1 MNTKTGFRIREVC
14 GEKIIVAEGK
24 ENIDFSNIISM
35 NDSAAYLWNSVEG
48 KEFTIDTIVKLL
60 LEIYDVD
67 EETAKA
73 DSLTVIRQWADAG
86 IIEGDDIPVAPDSK
100 ENNVISEEKP
110 EMPSVKSQENE
121 EKDAMEKQKPPQ
133 KSTNKFGF
141 LKRIFK

>member
-60 LEIYDVD
+60 LDIYDVD

-73 DSLTVIRQWADAG
+73 DSLAIIRQWKDAG
-86 IIEGDDIPVAPDSK
+86 IIEGNDIPVAPDCK
-100 ENNVISEEKP
+100 GNNIISEKQSEI
-110 EMPSVKSQENE
+110 PSVKSQENK
-121 EKDAMEKQKPPQ
+121 EKDLMENQEKSQKP
-133 KSTNKFGF
+133 TNRLGF